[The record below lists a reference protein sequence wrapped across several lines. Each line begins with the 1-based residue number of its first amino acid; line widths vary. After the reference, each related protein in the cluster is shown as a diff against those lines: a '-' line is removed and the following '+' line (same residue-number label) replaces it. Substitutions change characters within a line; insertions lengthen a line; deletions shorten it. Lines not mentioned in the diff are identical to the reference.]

1 MMILRLQQV
10 KFHLI
15 PMTNISYNPQ
25 QEIYIRYIEVKSV
38 LALIFTNVLD
48 ITKFVKLKDS

>member
-1 MMILRLQQV
+1 MILRLQQV

-15 PMTNISYNPQ
+15 PVTNISYNPQ
-25 QEIYIRYIEVKSV
+25 QEIHIRYIEAKSM
-38 LALIFTNVLD
+38 LTLIFTNVLD